1 MADIE
6 TIIKDLAMPIV
17 DELGIDWMGVVL
29 SGSRESRLLRV
40 VVDKKGGVG
49 VEALRRLSKG
59 LSLQLDVE
67 DLMPGEYHLEIS
79 SPGLDWPLT
88 TVADFVRYEH
98 EWLSVKFENGTTLE
112 GENLGV
118 DAAGEVL
125 SLKIRGEEKKLEL
138 AETSL
143 VIRAVNWGG
152 ISGEAKRKKS
162 KSKKKFK

>member
-17 DELGIDWMGVVL
+17 DELDIDWMGVVV
-29 SGSRESRLLRV
+29 SGSRESRLIRV
-40 VVDKKGGVG
+40 IVDRKGGIG

-67 DLMPGEYHLEIS
+67 DLIPGKYHLEIS

-88 TVADFVRYEH
+88 TVADFKRYAND
-98 EWLSVKFENGTTLE
+98 WLRVKFENGSTLE

-118 DAAGEVL
+118 DEAGEVL
-125 SLKIRGEEKKLEL
+125 SLRIRGEEQAICL
-138 AETSL
+138 AETHL
-143 VIRAVNWGG
+143 VIRSVNWGE
-152 ISGEAKRKKS
+152 ISGKAKRKKTNKKN
-162 KSKKKFK
+162 KS